1 MTRPT
6 ATGRI
11 DRSIDTDRQLSAC
24 VSAACRLET
33 TIVHGKSADAVWTL
47 APLAFW
53 AAAEMTCGFF
63 IVSLPCIPKIL
74 KDTGAGAKI
83 KRALGMSTSGHSY
96 TPSASKRTWGDS
108 SAASTSN
115 HGRLA
120 SGTATNA
127 YYKLDPLK
135 TSESTEYLHKHEAGI
150 TRTTRISVTQE
161 GDGRD
166 MWP

>member
-1 MTRPT
+1 
-6 ATGRI
+6 
-11 DRSIDTDRQLSAC
+11 

-33 TIVHGKSADAVWTL
+33 TITHGKSADAVWTL

-74 KDTGAGAKI
+74 KDTGAGVKI
-83 KRALGMSTSGHSY
+83 KRALGMSTSSGNY
-96 TPSASKRTWGDS
+96 NSASAAKRTWES
-108 SAASTSN
+108 KSAGSASN
-115 HGRLA
+115 HGGLA
-120 SGTATNA
+120 PGTASNA
-127 YYKLDPLK
+127 YYRLDPLK
-135 TSESTEYLHKHEAGI
+135 PSESTEYLHKHEAGI